1 MITSNLTKIMEEKK
15 VTIRAMIQGTGLS
28 DMTILRARRKQISQ
42 CRLCT
47 LEIMAEYLGVRVK
60 DLFEES

>member
-1 MITSNLTKIMEEKK
+1 MITSNLKKIMEDKRI
-15 VTIRAMIQGTGLS
+15 TIRKMIQDTGLS

-47 LEIMAEYLGVRVK
+47 LEIMATYLECKIK